1 MRTNMRS
8 HLETVTVGQR
18 DGGAEGEGAGRGGTR
33 QGGGG
38 GPYRGLGRG
47 PVHLCLSCNDLNNDL
62 PAAVQEHVQYRY
74 RDSLET

>member
-1 MRTNMRS
+1 MRS

-33 QGGGG
+33 QGEGG
-38 GPYRGLGRG
+38 GPHWGWGRG
-47 PVHLCLSCNDLNNDL
+47 PVSCNDLNNDL
-62 PAAVQEHVQYRY
+62 PAAAVQEYVQYRY